1 MLLTIIS
8 PEKKIIHENVVSIT
22 LDTDSGQRTILEN
35 HINFISFF
43 DITDVYINI
52 NNGIEKVSVAT
63 GYVHIHNNNIM
74 ILCELIEN
82 EREKLDVKYKHINQ
96 STMRQYD

>member
-8 PEKKIIHENVVSIT
+8 PEKKIAYEDVISIT
-22 LDTDSGQRTILEN
+22 IDTDLGQRTILEK

-43 DITDVYINI
+43 DITDVYINL

-63 GYVHIHNNNIM
+63 GYVHIHNNKVV
-74 ILCELIEN
+74 ILSELIDID
-82 EREKLDVKYKHINQ
+82 RQKLDAKYKHIKE
-96 STMRQYD
+96 SIMRQS